1 MATHYRG
8 SEQEVRALNMFIAL
22 TRSSDSFQK
31 AALRKAPLPENL
43 TLSQFGI
50 LEALLHL
57 GPLPQTVVAQKVLKS
72 KGNISV
78 VVSHLESREL
88 VKRTRAA
95 DDRRRLVIALT
106 ADGEELI
113 KGYFP
118 HMAQG
123 FAESAQVLSV
133 EEQNTLITL
142 CKKLGVGA
150 RSI

>member
-8 SEQEVRALNMFIAL
+8 SEQEVRALNLFIAL

-31 AALRKAPLPENL
+31 AALRRAPLPDSL

-78 VVSHLESREL
+78 VVSHLESRGL
-88 VKRTRAA
+88 VQRTRAD

-106 ADGEELI
+106 ADGQKLI
-113 KGYFP
+113 TGYFP
-118 HMAQG
+118 HMAKG

-133 EEQNTLITL
+133 EEQETLIAL

-150 RSI
+150 SSS